1 MIQLLSILGDV
12 VRIVT
17 FQWRDKRQREKR
29 REEPTSRGRW
39 AASADRQP
47 FRRSRP

>member
-12 VRIVT
+12 IRIAT
-17 FQWRDKRQREKR
+17 FQWRDDIRHPKR
-29 REEPTSRGRW
+29 RDEPASPGRW
-39 AASADRQP
+39 AAWVDRQP